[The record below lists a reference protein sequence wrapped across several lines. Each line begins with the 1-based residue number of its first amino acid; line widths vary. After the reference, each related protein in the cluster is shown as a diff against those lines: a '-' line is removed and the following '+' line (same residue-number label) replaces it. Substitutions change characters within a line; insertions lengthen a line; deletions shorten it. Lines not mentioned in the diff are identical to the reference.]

1 MVERASEKLAK
12 ATGRELLSASP
23 VGGVADTR
31 SLLARGDTEED
42 SNSLS
47 STPGTHI
54 THVRGH
60 AVNQQVSLCGYRYR
74 YSCSIVRFLAGGC

>member
-47 STPGTHI
+47 STPGTY
-54 THVRGH
+54 VRGH
-60 AVNQQVSLCGYRYR
+60 AVNQQVSLCGYR
-74 YSCSIVRFLAGGC
+74 